1 MLYYWG
7 FGCNYYVSCLTDKP
21 ERTELTVNTRTHNLT
36 LNESDRADFKC
47 HTHGRPSP
55 SMQLVNV
62 TSGQGI
68 QSTAGGDVTV
78 EDKVTWLNHSLTA
91 VCQHTGHYNCD
102 VSNSVGNG
110 PRGQVSLFVNCKCMW
125 WRKSE
130 LINFADILCL
140 ILKHNKKM
148 TINLCFMFNFHSPVI
163 IFPALICVVSLS
175 LVQTITY

>member
-1 MLYYWG
+1 MPNCLYSDNHTAY
-7 FGCNYYVSCLTDKP
+7 CNVFVTDTP

-36 LNESDRADFKC
+36 LNEGDRADFTC
-47 HTHGRPSP
+47 RTHGRPSP

-62 TSGQGI
+62 TSGQAI

-110 PRGQVSLFVNCKCMW
+110 PRGQVSLFVNCKCGGGT
-125 WRKSE
+125 RRS
-130 LINFADILCL
+130 
-140 ILKHNKKM
+140 
-148 TINLCFMFNFHSPVI
+148 CFIDVNN
-163 IFPALICVVSLS
+163 
-175 LVQTITY
+175 